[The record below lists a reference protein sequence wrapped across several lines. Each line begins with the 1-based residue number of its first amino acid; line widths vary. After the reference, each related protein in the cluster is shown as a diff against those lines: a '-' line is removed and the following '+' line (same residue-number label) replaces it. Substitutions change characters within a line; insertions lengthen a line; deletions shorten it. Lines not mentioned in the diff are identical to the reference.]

1 VIRSNLSIRKTAQG
15 SATATTRRSGFATA
29 AGFAARRSAAATVT
43 VEQLAQAAQ
52 DAAATGLA
60 ARIAAARLATTARLT
75 TAAGLS
81 GATTARLGSAAGL
94 SGTTTARFA
103 ATSFFAATRLAAI
116 MLVEQVEQA
125 AAVTAA
131 AVVATATTMT
141 EESRSAIGAR
151 QHRGNAQDQRH
162 QTKTNVHRGHSYT
175 NSNGEGNTR
184 LRHTA
189 VRTAELPPAT
199 RGKCRRLVAQRRI
212 AALAGA
218 PTLESSSPA
227 IVYAVRKALPTRRFC
242 HAFARSHAQST
253 DHAASNAA
261 EPSPIPTILTAISP
275 NGPDG
280 LVASATSVSVQPP
293 TTSCKLA
300 RNTRR
305 YPAHSSTPIPAKS
318 LKNPRKLLRFRESVD
333 GTKFALP

>member
-1 VIRSNLSIRKTAQG
+1 MIRSNLSLRKTAQG
-15 SATATTRRSGFATA
+15 SATATARRSGFATA

-43 VEQLAQAAQ
+43 VEQTAQAAQ
-52 DAAATGLA
+52 DAAAAGLA
-60 ARIAAARLATTARLT
+60 ARIAAARLAT
-75 TAAGLS
+75 AAGLS
-81 GATTARLGSAAGL
+81 GATTARLFSSGAAGL
-94 SGTTTARFA
+94 SGTTAAGFA

-131 AVVATATTMT
+131 VVATTTMT

-162 QTKTNVHRGHSYT
+162 QTKTNVHRGDSYT

-184 LRHTA
+184 LRHAT

-199 RGKCRRLVAQRRI
+199 RGKCRRLEAQRRI

-242 HAFARSHAQST
+242 QVFQEYGAKYMCRADCRGTETVPCTGAFLSGR
-253 DHAASNAA
+253 
-261 EPSPIPTILTAISP
+261 P
-275 NGPDG
+275 
-280 LVASATSVSVQPP
+280 
-293 TTSCKLA
+293 
-300 RNTRR
+300 
-305 YPAHSSTPIPAKS
+305 
-318 LKNPRKLLRFRESVD
+318 
-333 GTKFALP
+333 

>member
-1 VIRSNLSIRKTAQG
+1 
-15 SATATTRRSGFATA
+15 
-29 AGFAARRSAAATVT
+29 VT
-43 VEQLAQAAQ
+43 VEQTAQAAQ
-52 DAAATGLA
+52 DAAAAGLA

-81 GATTARLGSAAGL
+81 GATTARLFDSGAAGFF
-94 SGTTTARFA
+94 STTAARFA

-162 QTKTNVHRGHSYT
+162 QTKTNVHRGDSYT

-184 LRHTA
+184 LRHAA

-199 RGKCRRLVAQRRI
+199 RGKCRRLEAQRRI

-227 IVYAVRKALPTRRFC
+227 IVYAVRKALLTRRFC
-242 HAFARSHAQST
+242 HAILRSHAQST

-261 EPSPIPTILTAISP
+261 
-275 NGPDG
+275 
-280 LVASATSVSVQPP
+280 
-293 TTSCKLA
+293 
-300 RNTRR
+300 
-305 YPAHSSTPIPAKS
+305 
-318 LKNPRKLLRFRESVD
+318 
-333 GTKFALP
+333 